1 MTDTAIYDRLVAE
14 LGEPNFD
21 PAPDW
26 EVIVAQA
33 VLALAETS
41 TPLDFGWMSLAPE
54 TQAAVEAAAACAC
67 RAHPCRCD
75 ATAGTR

>member
-1 MTDTAIYDRLVAE
+1 MTDTAIYARLVAE

-33 VLALAETS
+33 LLALAEQQ
-41 TPLDFGWMSLAPE
+41 PA
-54 TQAAVEAAAACAC
+54 
-67 RAHPCRCD
+67 
-75 ATAGTR
+75 